1 MVFTF
6 AIVKGQRYPSLQD
19 NMEKGQ
25 NTGNNLVTIGTQ
37 AYVGD
42 VDLERTV
49 FRHTGFGEDGD
60 DDKGPSL
67 VPVIP
72 AR

>member
-1 MVFTF
+1 
-6 AIVKGQRYPSLQD
+6 
-19 NMEKGQ
+19 MEKGQ

-72 AR
+72 A